1 MEWTTLVSTVLG
13 AIVGVGSTLLADRV
27 RWRRD
32 VGERDRE
39 TLWSS
44 YVQFLEAL
52 THARDVISEA
62 SRASDSSQQEQVQ
75 KALLEHGVH
84 AKQYQVELLAPP
96 QVVLKARDAGYKL
109 ALYRDAVVAG
119 ARREDPECAE
129 ARRVFRAAR
138 EELMEAMR
146 LAVVRS

>member
-1 MEWTTLVSTVLG
+1 MEWTTLVSTMLG
-13 AIVGVGSTLLADRV
+13 AVIGVGSTLLAERL

-39 TLWSS
+39 LLRSS

-52 THARDVISEA
+52 TQARDVISQA
-62 SRASDSSQQEQVQ
+62 SRAPDATQLEQVLS
-75 KALLEHGVH
+75 ALLEHGVH
-84 AKQYQVELLAPP
+84 VKQYQLELLAPAH
-96 QVVLKARDAGYKL
+96 VVSKARDAGYTL

-119 ARREDPECAE
+119 ARRDDPECAD
-129 ARRVFRAAR
+129 ARRAFRAAR

-146 LAVVRS
+146 LAVVRA